1 MYYNNMNKVIV
12 HRFNLMFLIM
22 SDVED
27 PKLFAAEPI
36 YKWQQTEHGRWVM
49 ERCKDCVFFTNP
61 SQDSRGYEIAI
72 QAVFNDTDYMMYRLK
87 WE

>member
-1 MYYNNMNKVIV
+1 MYSNNMKKVIV
-12 HRFNLMFLIM
+12 HRFNM

-27 PKLFAAEPI
+27 PELFAAEPI

-61 SQDSRGYEIAI
+61 SQYSWGYEIAI